1 MTGAR
6 TCGEGWSIIE
16 DMKRRGTAWLGLLLA
31 TSLAASAAFAQPQP
45 GPEAQRA
52 EAAAQPDGVDSTLL
66 KVCADAHNL
75 PQSNDKGEGYEN
87 EIAQA
92 LARDLKR
99 KVVYTWF
106 PQRMGFVRNTLR
118 AVDETTHQYKCDVI
132 IGVPKGYE
140 LTATTQPYMRSTY
153 AFIAPASDDFRK
165 LKHADEVLKLPAQKL
180 HSLRIGI
187 FAQTPAA
194 DWLLKNGLLDHASL
208 YAAQSGDPQENPQ
221 SVVGSELGAAK
232 IDAAIVWGPV
242 AGYLVS
248 RHQASGS
255 GTPWVELPFKPD
267 PAIKFD
273 YEMAMGVRQA
283 DKEWKNTLDGWI
295 ASHQSEINKILAAH
309 NVPLL
314 DAQGEIISAKN

>member
-1 MTGAR
+1 
-6 TCGEGWSIIE
+6 
-16 DMKRRGTAWLGLLLA
+16 MKQYATAWLGFV
-31 TSLAASAAFAQPQP
+31 LAASLACSSAIAQPQP
-45 GPEAQRA
+45 GPEARA
-52 EAAAQPDGVDSTLL
+52 AEGAAQGKTDSTLL

-118 AVDETTHQYKCDVI
+118 AVDENTHEYKCDII

-165 LKHADEVLKLPAQKL
+165 LKHADEVLTLPADKL
-180 HSLRIGI
+180 HNLRIGI

-208 YAAQSGDPQENPQ
+208 YAAQSGDPMENPQ
-221 SVVGSELGAAK
+221 SVVGNELSASR

-248 RHQASGS
+248 RHQASG
-255 GTPWVELPFKPD
+255 GGKPWVELPFKPD
-267 PAIKFD
+267 PSIKFD
-273 YEMAMGVRQA
+273 YEMSMGVRQGEKQW
-283 DKEWKNTLDGWI
+283 KEQLDAWI
-295 ASHQSEINKILAAH
+295 ASHQCEINKILAAH
-309 NVPLL
+309 HVPLL
-314 DAQGEIISAKN
+314 DAQGEVITARN

>member
-1 MTGAR
+1 MKEHR
-6 TCGEGWSIIE
+6 TL
-16 DMKRRGTAWLGLLLA
+16 WLGAL
-31 TSLAASAAFAQPQP
+31 LAASFAASTAFAQQQP
-45 GPEAQRA
+45 GPEVQRA
-52 EAAAQPDGVDSTLL
+52 EAAAQAGGADSTVL

-118 AVDETTHQYKCDVI
+118 AVDETTHEYKCDLI

-153 AFIAPASDDFRK
+153 AFIAPATDDFRK
-165 LKHADEVLKLPAQKL
+165 LKHADEVLTLPPAKL
-180 HSLRIGI
+180 HNLRIGI

-194 DWLLKNGLLDHASL
+194 DWLLKNGLLERASL
-208 YAAQSGDPQENPQ
+208 YAVQSGDPQENPQ
-221 SVVGSELGAAK
+221 SVVATELSAAR

-248 RHQASGS
+248 RHLAAG
-255 GTPWVELPFKPD
+255 GGKPWVELPFKPN

-273 YEMAMGVRQA
+273 YEIAMGVRQA
-283 DKEWKNTLDGWI
+283 DKDWKSTLDAWI
-295 ASHQSEINKILAAH
+295 ASHQ
-309 NVPLL
+309 
-314 DAQGEIISAKN
+314 G